1 MDANEIV
8 SKIKSL
14 HIPHPR
20 YVATQNAIHAHV
32 TLGLEG
38 SVILLAGPTRVGK
51 SSLIKSVM
59 PLAFPRRGWAANT
72 LPYITVLASPTDRG
86 FMSTR
91 YLLLE
96 MLKAIQH
103 PFYEGGLP
111 PTRHRTETEMNV
123 HLKPAF
129 AQRQT
134 RVVVVD
140 EAQHL
145 LRTRDRR
152 AVAGALDTLKCIGN
166 DSGTIILLV
175 GGYELLTACFES
187 SHLNGRLTVVNF
199 PRYTPAAEDAANFDR
214 ILCTFDDRLAFA
226 GRASLFGMRDLIYDG
241 SLGSC
246 GLVSGWTVAAVS
258 RMHAQGERRLSRKHF
273 QATRFVEQMT
283 AIRAEIEF
291 GESFLSKFRA
301 NDPPIPQVPVAGA
314 KKRGR
319 RRPGRRNPTR
329 DPIGSGV
336 E

>member
-1 MDANEIV
+1 MDTNDIV
-8 SKIKSL
+8 SKIKAL

-20 YVATQNAIHAHV
+20 YVDTQNAVHAHV

-96 MLKAIQH
+96 MLRALQH
-103 PFYEGGLP
+103 PFYESGLP
-111 PTRHRTETEMNV
+111 ANRHRTETAMNV

-129 AQRQT
+129 EQRQT
-134 RVVVVD
+134 RVIVVD

-145 LRTRDRR
+145 LRTRERR
-152 AVAGALDTLKCIGN
+152 AVAGALDTIKCIGN

-187 SHLNGRLTVVNF
+187 AHLNGRLTVVDF
-199 PRYTPAAEDAANFDR
+199 PRYTRTEQDADNFCR
-214 ILCTFDDRLAFA
+214 ILCTFDEFLPFA
-226 GRASLFGMRDLIYDG
+226 RDASLFGMKQLIYEG

-258 RMHAQGERRLSRKHF
+258 RMHAQGDRRLTRKHF
-273 QATRFVEQMT
+273 EATRYVEQMQ

-291 GESFLSKFRA
+291 GESFLSKFKS
-301 NDPPIPQVPVAGA
+301 NESPIPQAPVAGTT
-314 KKRGR
+314 KRGK

-336 E
+336 A